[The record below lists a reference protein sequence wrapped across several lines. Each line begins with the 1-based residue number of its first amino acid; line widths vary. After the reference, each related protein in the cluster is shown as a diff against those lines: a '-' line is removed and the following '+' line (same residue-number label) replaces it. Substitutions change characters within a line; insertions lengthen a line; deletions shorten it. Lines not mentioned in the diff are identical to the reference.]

1 MFDVEKAICEWR
13 GQMAA
18 RGINALEILDE
29 LENHLRDEIASRINS
44 GCGEE
49 NAFHAAVRNIGE
61 GTALQAEFAKVSE
74 ADLRSNTFVKR
85 CCRVAAFSMLL
96 INTCTLLEYEL
107 STTQRLFGIIA
118 VTIICFY
125 LAWLPQWLEAFR
137 GYRLSWLASLIKAAT
152 ILVWLWPVVALLD
165 THRILRLELGILPA
179 TLIWCVYA
187 AVVMT
192 AVAYGLIHGAKRDRG
207 GSPPPRFQPPP
218 IPGPMPL
225 SSPADPSRLLP
236 RSRPVDPIVQQ
247 CMESACGEASRLGH
261 CYIGTEHLLL
271 GLLRVAQG
279 SFANV
284 LRKLNVNC
292 EQVRGEIERLVCPV
306 PAAATTPAIPLTP
319 RARKAIRLAAREAKA
334 MNRSLIG
341 AEDLLVGLLREGGGV
356 GAQALRNLGVHI
368 QKARAE
374 ILDESRHHPIC

>member
-1 MFDVEKAICEWR
+1 MFDIEKAIFEWR
-13 GQMAA
+13 GEMAA
-18 RGINALEILDE
+18 RGVNAPEILDE
-29 LENHLRDEIASRINS
+29 LESHLRDEIASRISS
-44 GCGEE
+44 GSGEE
-49 NAFHAAVRNIGE
+49 NAFHAAARNIGE
-61 GTALQAEFAKVSE
+61 AAALQAEFAKVSQ
-74 ADLRSNTFVKR
+74 ASPRSNTFLNR
-85 CCRVAAFSMLL
+85 SCRVAALFMLL
-96 INTCTLLEYEL
+96 INTWTLLEYEL
-107 STTQRLFGIIA
+107 STPQRLFGTIA

-137 GYRLSWLASLIKAAT
+137 GYRRSWLASPIKAAT
-152 ILVWLWPVVALLD
+152 ILVWLWPLVALLE
-165 THRILRLELGILPA
+165 TQRILRLELGILPA

-192 AVAYGLIHGAKRDRG
+192 AVAYGFIHGTKRDRG
-207 GSPPPRFQPPP
+207 GNPPSPFQAQP
-218 IPGPMPL
+218 IPGPTPPP
-225 SSPADPSRLLP
+225 SPADPSRLLP

-247 CMESACGEASRLGH
+247 CMESACSEASRLGH

-292 EQVRGEIERLVCPV
+292 EQVRSEIERLVCPV
-306 PAAATTPAIPLTP
+306 AAPATTTAIPLTP
-319 RARKAIRLAAREAKA
+319 RARKAIQLAACEAKA

-341 AEDLLVGLLREGGGV
+341 AEDLLVGLLREGSGV

-374 ILDESRHHPIC
+374 ILDESRHYPIC